1 MLNAQL
7 KVLIAE
13 DDRFSQK
20 LLAEMLKDSNVSDV
34 VFADCGD
41 AVLAKID
48 SHLNPDLLLCD
59 LNMPGID
66 GIDLLRMLG
75 ERDFGGEIIVI
86 SGCDK
91 RIIKAACKMAAH
103 YKLNITGGLEK
114 PIDSRKLARLVR
126 YCGENKQALR
136 KRDDQLVFTEDE
148 IQQAI
153 NSAHIIPYFQPQV
166 DVETGEVFCVECL
179 ARWQHPGRGLLL
191 PEDFMPQLKALNL
204 QEAFNEMIFVA
215 ALKEFKVL
223 HEDCGIPHMAFNL
236 PPECLDSPELAA
248 RYQQYVI
255 SIGLKT
261 QDIIIEVLESN
272 YEDKQ
277 ELPVTL
283 LNHLR
288 LKGFGLSVD
297 DFGTGYSSLDRIS
310 KVPVTGVK
318 VDKRFVLE
326 AHDDE
331 VARSIIRNTV
341 HLANEL
347 NLKTVAE
354 GIENMDDWSLMREL
368 GCNYIQGY
376 LVARPKIASQF
387 KVWLGSWKKVM
398 KDSGVLA
405 S

>member
-20 LLAEMLKDSNVSDV
+20 VLAEMLKDSNVSNVD
-34 VFADCGD
+34 FADSGD
-41 AVLAKID
+41 VVLAKID
-48 SHLNPDLLLCD
+48 SHADPDLLICD
-59 LNMPGID
+59 LHMPGVD

-75 ERDFGGEIIVI
+75 ERDFKGEIIVI

-91 RIIKAACKMAAH
+91 RIIKAACKMAVH
-103 YKLNITGGLEK
+103 YKLNLTGGLEK
-114 PIDSRKLARLVR
+114 PIDSRKLARLIR
-126 YCGENKQALR
+126 YCGENKKALQANN
-136 KRDDQLVFTEDE
+136 DQLVFTEEE
-148 IQQAI
+148 IEQAI
-153 NSAHIIPYFQPQV
+153 SQAHIVPYFQPQV

-191 PEDFMPQLKALNL
+191 PGDFLPQLKAFNL
-204 QEAFNEMIFVA
+204 LESFNEMLFVA
-215 ALKEFKVL
+215 ALKEFKHL
-223 HEDCGIPHMAFNL
+223 HSDCNIPHMAFNL
-236 PPECLDSPELAA
+236 PPECLNNPELAA
-248 RYQQYVI
+248 RYQHHVT
-255 SIGLKT
+255 SVGLKT
-261 QDIIIEVLESN
+261 EDIIIEVLESH
-272 YEDKQ
+272 YEETQ
-277 ELPVTL
+277 ELPVAV

-297 DFGTGYSSLDRIS
+297 DFGTGYSSLDRVS

-354 GIENMDDWSLMREL
+354 GIENMDDWVLMREL

-387 KVWLGSWKKVM
+387 KIWLESWKKVM
-398 KDSGVLA
+398 KKSGLLA
-405 S
+405 G